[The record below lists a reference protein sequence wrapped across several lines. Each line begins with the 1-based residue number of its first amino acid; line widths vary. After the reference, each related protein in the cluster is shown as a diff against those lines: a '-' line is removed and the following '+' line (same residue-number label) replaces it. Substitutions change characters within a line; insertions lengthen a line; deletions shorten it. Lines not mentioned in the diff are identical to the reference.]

1 MKANDYAQMCALIN
15 AACEYYGK
23 PSLSDNAL
31 RLYFSGLNGLSI
43 EQVRVGLSAHMGNP
57 DCGQYMPKVADI
69 IRGVSGDSEAMA
81 DQAWAKVM
89 AAIGSVG
96 RYRSTAFDD
105 AVIHV
110 VISALGGWAKLCAYD
125 YEEIKWVGKDFVRMY
140 RGYLGKPLPDYPRHL
155 PGICEIDNAARGYE
169 SEPPVLIGNRSL
181 ALEVMRGGADRPA
194 IATSPLRIS
203 ERIAA
208 LGLEIKAGNDG
219 EAA

>member
-1 MKANDYAQMCALIN
+1 MKPNDFIEFSALMQDC
-15 AACEYYGK
+15 CEYYGK
-23 PSLSDNAL
+23 PQMSDRQL
-31 RLYFSGLNGLSI
+31 EFYFQLLQGLSI
-43 EQVRVGLSAHMGNP
+43 AEVRAGLTSHMLNP
-57 DCGQYMPKVADI
+57 DNGQFFPKAADI
-69 IRGVSGDSEAMA
+69 TRAAIGDSVAMA

-96 RYRSTAFDD
+96 RYQSAAFDD

-169 SEPPVLIGNRSL
+169 SDPPILIGNRPL
-181 ALEVMRGGADRPA
+181 ALEVMRGGVDRPM
-194 IATSPLRIS
+194 IAASPLRLN
-203 ERIAA
+203 ERIAM
-208 LGLEIKAGNDG
+208 LGLDNKTANDG